1 MEITLT
7 NSKSL
12 KIISGNCTMIT
23 IPSSSEEYNIGL
35 FNDPSTT
42 INNNKLNVYSP
53 GEFEVDNFYITS
65 VGYKTS
71 KSKNSTDVSDDNKDD
86 SPLQPSLMSFQDEN
100 NNQKTA
106 EDQGNTDT
114 TGEYSIYYIIQVEG
128 LKILALGDKVIP
140 GSQKNK
146 LSSENPKI
154 ILTPHTNISTV
165 ENNNFNKLVTDID
178 YRVLIISDVQ
188 DSYNEDQLY
197 ENSRI
202 AFGVKDKSNLK
213 FDVVDKKFRCTNFIY
228 SLKTDKNFIL
238 PVFVHSHHVH
248 QHEINEKFGIKRQIH
263 IEHLDSFL
271 NKFLKF
277 CYFFYNS

>member
-7 NSKSL
+7 NSNSL
-12 KIISGNCTMIT
+12 KIISGNCTLIT
-23 IPSSSEEYNIGL
+23 NPSSSEEYNIGL
-35 FNDPSTT
+35 FNDPATN
-42 INNNKLNVYSP
+42 INNDKLNVYSP
-53 GEFEVDNFYITS
+53 GEFEIDNFYITS

-71 KSKNSTDVSDDNKDD
+71 KSKNNTDVSDDNKDD

-128 LKILALGDKVIP
+128 IKILALGDKVIP

-146 LSSENPKI
+146 LSSENPRI

-178 YRVLIISDVQ
+178 YRVLIISDIQ
-188 DSYNEDQLY
+188 DSYDEDQLY

-202 AFGVKDKSNLK
+202 AFGVKDK
-213 FDVVDKKFRCTNFIY
+213 TN
-228 SLKTDKNFIL
+228 
-238 PVFVHSHHVH
+238 
-248 QHEINEKFGIKRQIH
+248 
-263 IEHLDSFL
+263 L
-271 NKFLKF
+271 NKLNLTLNNLPKEKRIVLL
-277 CYFFYNS
+277 NQSK

>member
-7 NSKSL
+7 NSNSL
-12 KIISGNCTMIT
+12 KIISGNCTLIT
-23 IPSSSEEYNIGL
+23 NPSSSEEYNIGL

-53 GEFEVDNFYITS
+53 GEFEIDNFYITS

-71 KSKNSTDVSDDNKDD
+71 KSKNNTDVSDDNKDD

-128 LKILALGDKVIP
+128 IKILALGDKVIP

-202 AFGVKDKSNLK
+202 AFGVKDKSNLNK
-213 FDVVDKKFRCTNFIY
+213 LNVTLN
-228 SLKTDKNFIL
+228 NL
-238 PVFVHSHHVH
+238 PK
-248 QHEINEKFGIKRQIH
+248 EKRIV
-263 IEHLDSFL
+263 LL
-271 NKFLKF
+271 NQSK
-277 CYFFYNS
+277 

>member
-7 NSKSL
+7 NTNSL
-12 KIISGNCTMIT
+12 KIISGNCTLMT
-23 IPSSSEEYNIGL
+23 NPSSSEEYNIGL
-35 FNDPSTT
+35 FNDPKAN
-42 INNNKLNVYSP
+42 IKNNKLNVYSP
-53 GEFEVDNFYITS
+53 GEFEIDNFYITS

-71 KSKNSTDVSDDNKDD
+71 KSKNNTDVSDDNKDD

-128 LKILALGDKVIP
+128 IKILALGDKVIP

-154 ILTPHTNISTV
+154 ILTPHSNISTL

-178 YRVLIISDVQ
+178 YRVLIISDIQ
-188 DSYNEDQLY
+188 DAYDEEQLY

-202 AFGVKDKSNLK
+202 AFGVKDKSNLNK
-213 FDVVDKKFRCTNFIY
+213 LNVTLN
-228 SLKTDKNFIL
+228 NL
-238 PVFVHSHHVH
+238 PK
-248 QHEINEKFGIKRQIH
+248 EKRIV
-263 IEHLDSFL
+263 LL
-271 NKFLKF
+271 NQSK
-277 CYFFYNS
+277 

>member
-12 KIISGNCTMIT
+12 KIISGNCTLIT
-23 IPSSSEEYNIGL
+23 NPSSSEEYNIGL

-53 GEFEVDNFYITS
+53 GEFEIDNFYITS

-71 KSKNSTDVSDDNKDD
+71 KSKNNTDVSDDNKDD

-128 LKILALGDKVIP
+128 IKILALGDKVIP

-202 AFGVKDKSNLK
+202 AFGVKDKSNLNK
-213 FDVVDKKFRCTNFIY
+213 LNVTLN
-228 SLKTDKNFIL
+228 NL
-238 PVFVHSHHVH
+238 PK
-248 QHEINEKFGIKRQIH
+248 EKRIV
-263 IEHLDSFL
+263 LL
-271 NKFLKF
+271 NQSK
-277 CYFFYNS
+277 

>member
-1 MEITLT
+1 ML
-7 NSKSL
+7 
-12 KIISGNCTMIT
+12 
-23 IPSSSEEYNIGL
+23 
-35 FNDPSTT
+35 D
-42 INNNKLNVYSP
+42 
-53 GEFEVDNFYITS
+53 
-65 VGYKTS
+65 VGG
-71 KSKNSTDVSDDNKDD
+71 
-86 SPLQPSLMSFQDEN
+86 EN

-128 LKILALGDKVIP
+128 IKILALGDKVIP

-202 AFGVKDKSNLK
+202 AFGVKDKSNLNK
-213 FDVVDKKFRCTNFIY
+213 LNVTLN
-228 SLKTDKNFIL
+228 NL
-238 PVFVHSHHVH
+238 PK
-248 QHEINEKFGIKRQIH
+248 EKRIV
-263 IEHLDSFL
+263 LL
-271 NKFLKF
+271 NQSK
-277 CYFFYNS
+277 

>member
-7 NSKSL
+7 NSNSL
-12 KIISGNCTMIT
+12 KIISGNCTLIT
-23 IPSSSEEYNIGL
+23 NPSSSEEYNIGL
-35 FNDPSTT
+35 FNDPSTN

-53 GEFEVDNFYITS
+53 GEFEIDNFYITS

-71 KSKNSTDVSDDNKDD
+71 KSKNNIVVSDDNKDD

-106 EDQGNTDT
+106 EDQDNTNT
-114 TGEYSIYYIIQVEG
+114 SGEYSIYYIIQVEG
-128 LKILALGDKVIP
+128 IKILALGDKVIP
-140 GSQKNK
+140 GNQKNK

-178 YRVLIISDVQ
+178 YRVLIISDIQ
-188 DSYNEDQLY
+188 DSYDEDQLY

-202 AFGVKDKSNLK
+202 AFGIKDKSNLNK
-213 FDVVDKKFRCTNFIY
+213 LNVTLN
-228 SLKTDKNFIL
+228 NL
-238 PVFVHSHHVH
+238 PK
-248 QHEINEKFGIKRQIH
+248 EKRIV
-263 IEHLDSFL
+263 LL
-271 NKFLKF
+271 NQSK
-277 CYFFYNS
+277 

>member
-7 NSKSL
+7 NSNSL
-12 KIISGNCTMIT
+12 KIISGNCTLIT
-23 IPSSSEEYNIGL
+23 NPSSSEEYNIGL
-35 FNDPSTT
+35 FNDPDAN
-42 INNNKLNVYSP
+42 INNDKLNVHSP
-53 GEFEVDNFYITS
+53 GEFEIDNFYITS

-71 KSKNSTDVSDDNKDD
+71 KSKKNTEVLDDIKDD
-86 SPLQPSLMSFQDEN
+86 SPLQPSLMSFQDGN
-100 NNQKTA
+100 NNQNDA
-106 EDQGNTDT
+106 EDKDNTVT

-128 LKILALGDKVIP
+128 IKILALGDKVIP

-202 AFGVKDKSNLK
+202 AFGVKDKSNLNK
-213 FDVVDKKFRCTNFIY
+213 LNVTLN
-228 SLKTDKNFIL
+228 NL
-238 PVFVHSHHVH
+238 PK
-248 QHEINEKFGIKRQIH
+248 EKRIV
-263 IEHLDSFL
+263 LL
-271 NKFLKF
+271 NQSK
-277 CYFFYNS
+277 

>member
-7 NSKSL
+7 NSNSL
-12 KIISGNCTMIT
+12 KIISGNCTLIT
-23 IPSSSEEYNIGL
+23 NPSSSEEYNIGL
-35 FNDPSTT
+35 FNDPATN
-42 INNNKLNVYSP
+42 INNNKLNVHSP
-53 GEFEVDNFYITS
+53 GEFEIDNFYITS

-71 KSKNSTDVSDDNKDD
+71 KSKNNTEVSDDIKDE

-100 NNQKTA
+100 NEQNTT
-106 EDQGNTDT
+106 EDKDKTDT

-128 LKILALGDKVIP
+128 IKILALGDKVIP

-178 YRVLIISDVQ
+178 YRVLIISDIQ
-188 DSYNEDQLY
+188 DSYDEDQLY

-202 AFGVKDKSNLK
+202 AFGVKDKSNLNK
-213 FDVVDKKFRCTNFIY
+213 LNVTLN
-228 SLKTDKNFIL
+228 NL
-238 PVFVHSHHVH
+238 PK
-248 QHEINEKFGIKRQIH
+248 EKRIV
-263 IEHLDSFL
+263 LL
-271 NKFLKF
+271 NQSK
-277 CYFFYNS
+277 

>member
-7 NSKSL
+7 NSNSL
-12 KIISGNCTMIT
+12 KIISGNCTLIT
-23 IPSSSEEYNIGL
+23 NPSSSEEYNIGL
-35 FNDPSTT
+35 FNDPATN
-42 INNNKLNVYSP
+42 INNNKLNVHSP
-53 GEFEVDNFYITS
+53 GEFEIDNFYITS

-71 KSKNSTDVSDDNKDD
+71 KSKNNTEVSDDIKDE

-100 NNQKTA
+100 N
-106 EDQGNTDT
+106 DQNTTENKDKTDT

-128 LKILALGDKVIP
+128 IKILALGDKVIP

-178 YRVLIISDVQ
+178 YRVLIISDIQ
-188 DSYNEDQLY
+188 DSYDEDQLY

-202 AFGVKDKSNLK
+202 AFGVKDKSNLNK
-213 FDVVDKKFRCTNFIY
+213 LNVTLN
-228 SLKTDKNFIL
+228 NL
-238 PVFVHSHHVH
+238 PK
-248 QHEINEKFGIKRQIH
+248 EKRIV
-263 IEHLDSFL
+263 LL
-271 NKFLKF
+271 NQSK
-277 CYFFYNS
+277 

>member
-7 NSKSL
+7 NSNSL
-12 KIISGNCTMIT
+12 KIISGNCTLIT
-23 IPSSSEEYNIGL
+23 NPSSSEEYNIGL
-35 FNDPSTT
+35 FNDPATN
-42 INNNKLNVYSP
+42 INNNKLNVHSP
-53 GEFEVDNFYITS
+53 GEFEIDNFYITS

-71 KSKNSTDVSDDNKDD
+71 KSKNNTEVSDDIKDE

-100 NNQKTA
+100 NEQNTT
-106 EDQGNTDT
+106 EDKDKTDT

-128 LKILALGDKVIP
+128 IKILALGDKVIP

-178 YRVLIISDVQ
+178 YRVLIISDIQ
-188 DSYNEDQLY
+188 DSYDEDQLY

-202 AFGVKDKSNLK
+202 AFGVKDK
-213 FDVVDKKFRCTNFIY
+213 TN
-228 SLKTDKNFIL
+228 
-238 PVFVHSHHVH
+238 
-248 QHEINEKFGIKRQIH
+248 
-263 IEHLDSFL
+263 L
-271 NKFLKF
+271 NKLNLTLNNLPKEKRIVLL
-277 CYFFYNS
+277 NQSK